1 MFFNITLF
9 KYIFKKFF
17 SRGYR
22 NTSRNRT
29 QKTKNMHVQKCGRWS
44 ILVMHFTC
52 QFRKKKKKKRFL
64 FTKNFR
70 VSAITPF
77 SWKSFS
83 EIFPQMSRN
92 FFRKC
97 ILIPS
102 YIHGQITQ
110 HNLNKRDISKFNFPT
125 LHFLNG
131 KYFPLDP
138 FMHS

>member
-1 MFFNITLF
+1 MFFNITSF

-17 SRGYR
+17 HEVTEIRHEIEHKKL
-22 NTSRNRT
+22 
-29 QKTKNMHVQKCGRWS
+29 KTCTCKNVADGQYWLC
-44 ILVMHFTC
+44 ILHANFE
-52 QFRKKKKKKRFL
+52 KKKKKKRFL